1 MLYNFIILWSFE
13 PQDLLLPC
21 YMNPLN
27 PSNIIGLV
35 ASFLPVFLHCVL
47 LIEMVKLLI
56 HRWSLSSL
64 GRWTAWQL
72 RSVISSV
79 LERQAPKKKKKSHSL
94 LTGSGLVQGRELLI
108 WCWWVGGWR
117 EECAELKRESKNLEI
132 KKNSIL
138 THFLK
143 ANFFLLWWIGNLRL
157 VDANFYVKVKVA

>member
-1 MLYNFIILWSFE
+1 MPLDNFAIRQVLYFFISVEQMLYNFIILWSFE

-27 PSNIIGLV
+27 PSNVTGLV
-35 ASFLPVFLHCVL
+35 ASFLSVFLHCVL
-47 LIEMVKLLI
+47 LIDVVKLLI
-56 HRWSLSSL
+56 HQRSLSSL

-72 RSVISSV
+72 RSVISSI
-79 LERQAPKKKKKSHSL
+79 LEWQASKKKKKNYSL
-94 LTGSGLVQGRELLI
+94 LTRAGLGQGRELFI

-138 THFLK
+138 THSF
-143 ANFFLLWWIGNLRL
+143 
-157 VDANFYVKVKVA
+157 